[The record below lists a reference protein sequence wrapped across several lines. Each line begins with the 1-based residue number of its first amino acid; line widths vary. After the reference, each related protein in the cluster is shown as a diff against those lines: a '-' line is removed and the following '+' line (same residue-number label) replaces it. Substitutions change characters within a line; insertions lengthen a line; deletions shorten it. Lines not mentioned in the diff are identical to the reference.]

1 MKFELN
7 EVEEKKAKEFIE
19 MCHLIEGYGSGSVD
33 EKRALQFHYVFSRN
47 SGIGQASAI
56 ECGEL
61 GIGISL
67 TDFGSW

>member
-1 MKFELN
+1 MKFQLN

-19 MCHLIEGYGSGSVD
+19 MCHLIEGYGCNSVND
-33 EKRALQFHYVFSRN
+33 KRALQFHYVFSRN

-56 ECGEL
+56 ECEEL